1 MTVKSLI
8 SETSP
13 ILHQKIKPVTQFDDQ
28 LKQLLLDL
36 EDTMYHEEA
45 AAVAAPQ
52 IGENQQV
59 AIIDMELDGLLQLI
73 NPEIVSQSDETVTDL
88 EGSVSLPEVYG
99 EVTRNQMIVVKS
111 NDKEGNEVEL
121 TAYDDVAR
129 MILHMMD
136 HFDGVLFTE
145 RAERI
150 LTDEEMEEYFN
161 HG

>member
-28 LKQLLLDL
+28 LKQLLFDL

-111 NDKEGNEVEL
+111 NDKKGNEVEL

>member
-73 NPEIVSQSDETVTDL
+73 NPEIVSQSEETVTDL
-88 EGSVSLPEVYG
+88 EGSVSLPDVYG

>member
-1 MTVKSLI
+1 M
-8 SETSP
+8 
-13 ILHQKIKPVTQFDDQ
+13 
-28 LKQLLLDL
+28 
-36 EDTMYHEEA
+36 
-45 AAVAAPQ
+45 
-52 IGENQQV
+52 
-59 AIIDMELDGLLQLI
+59 
-73 NPEIVSQSDETVTDL
+73 TDL

-111 NDKEGNEVEL
+111 NDKKGNEVEL

>member
-28 LKQLLLDL
+28 LKQILLDL

>member
-73 NPEIVSQSDETVTDL
+73 NPEIVSQSEEKVTDL
-88 EGSVSLPEVYG
+88 EGSVSLPNVYA
-99 EVTRNQMIVVKS
+99 EVTRSQMIVVKS

-136 HFDGVLFTE
+136 HFNGVLFTE
-145 RAERI
+145 CAERI

>member
-111 NDKEGNEVEL
+111 NDKKGNEVEL